1 MNGKIKSLMK
11 GAWGLTEV
19 VRRPVR
25 QKIDALLGGTIRDP
39 IAQHLHAI
47 NVSHHEMNIAL
58 NSCVR
63 EIARLEMQVEEL
75 RLQLERRGE
84 LATFE
89 EVTASELDIR

>member
-1 MNGKIKSLMK
+1 MAGMIKSLLK
-11 GAWGLTEV
+11 RAWSLTEII
-19 VRRPVR
+19 RRPVR

-58 NSCVR
+58 NSCIR

-75 RLQLERRGE
+75 RLQLERRGD

-89 EVTASELDIR
+89 EAIAGELGTR